1 MFVEYYYSKLAAFQ
15 DFMVNITTVYFPD
28 AYPAVL
34 YPGSSPNVEQA
45 NVAQAV
51 ETLGQ
56 GRMRNIGSCHGD
68 CPDPI
73 SAGWARYL
81 LIPSLAQASMRALAW
96 HTGCEQQEA
105 SGPVFAAAKAAGL
118 RVGCENSGGI
128 FDKFNGSEYQSQL
141 QRFFAWTTKHDSAV
155 TFLITEGS
163 AYFPKMA
170 QFLICEQRVVAAA
183 LDSPPGPQCLDKYC
197 AHCRA

>member
-105 SGPVFAAAKAAGL
+105 SGPVFAAAGVPRDMHRGIASPM
-118 RVGCENSGGI
+118 RVRSKSSRTGTSTEPGATAKPKSWHV
-128 FDKFNGSEYQSQL
+128 
-141 QRFFAWTTKHDSAV
+141 QR
-155 TFLITEGS
+155 
-163 AYFPKMA
+163 
-170 QFLICEQRVVAAA
+170 
-183 LDSPPGPQCLDKYC
+183 
-197 AHCRA
+197 